1 MRRRSSPFWIKV
13 ALLLVVLLSLGRS
26 ARADDVF
33 DEHLS
38 RGLRSYNEQ
47 RFDDAIK
54 EFEAAYAIDPAPR
67 LLINLGQAY
76 RKVGRPKD
84 ALICYQRFLQSSS
97 APTDEERRRV
107 EEYTRLAR
115 QTIDDQERLL
125 HPPPPP
131 PPPLYRRAWFW
142 GALSAV
148 VVSAGV
154 AAALGV
160 TRPWE
165 PHRPDGLR
173 ICSFE
178 TGMCR

>member
-1 MRRRSSPFWIKV
+1 MRRSPLWIKV
-13 ALLLVVLLSLGRS
+13 ALLLVVSLWLGRS

-33 DEHLS
+33 DEHLG

-47 RFDDAIK
+47 RFNDAIK

-76 RKVGRPKD
+76 RKVGRPRD
-84 ALICYQRFLQSSS
+84 ALICYERFLQSNST
-97 APTDEERRRV
+97 PTEEERRRV
-107 EEYTRLAR
+107 EEYMRLAR
-115 QTIDDQERLL
+115 QTIDEQERLL

-131 PPPLYRRAWFW
+131 PRPLYRRAAFW

-154 AAALGV
+154 AVALGV

-165 PHRPDGLR
+165 PHRPQDLPT
-173 ICSFE
+173 CSFE
-178 TGMCR
+178 TGVCQ